1 MRTVE
6 AKKNPKPI
14 EAPLL
19 PFGKHDLVDP
29 NGGLAVGQ
37 VCFFCLFVFSIWK
50 EVIIIIAALTLC
62 FKENNSRAAVCAV
75 Q

>member
-37 VCFFCLFVFSIWK
+37 VCFFFLFFFSIWK
-50 EVIIIIAALTLC
+50 EVIIIAALTLC